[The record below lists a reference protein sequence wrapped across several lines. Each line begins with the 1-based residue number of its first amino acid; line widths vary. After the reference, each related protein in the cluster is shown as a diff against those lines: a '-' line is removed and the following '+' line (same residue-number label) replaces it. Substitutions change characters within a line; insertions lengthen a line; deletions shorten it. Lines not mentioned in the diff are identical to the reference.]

1 MVVGYD
7 GSAFSCRIQ
16 RLQIQQTHEQDYDQR
31 RGKTAGPATS
41 GDTFHRGDGVGPEI
55 TAVTQKVVD
64 AAVTKAYGGERRILW
79 KEVLAGGKSFEQ
91 TGSWLPDE
99 TMQAFRDY
107 KVGIKGPL
115 TTPWAAVS
123 VR

>member
-31 RGKTAGPATS
+31 RGKTAGPQQVEIP
-41 GDTFHRGDGVGPEI
+41 FIEGDGVGPEI

-91 TGSWLPDE
+91 TAAGCPTRRCRPS
-99 TMQAFRDY
+99 AIIR
-107 KVGIKGPL
+107 
-115 TTPWAAVS
+115 WAS
-123 VR
+123 RVR